1 MVNECGFSPQEA
13 VWSAT
18 MEAARMMKLSG
29 DLGSLEVGKIA
40 DVIAVT
46 NDPLEDISV
55 LRRVFFVMKNGQIC
69 RNDRGERQSQSG
81 LQVDTG

>member
-1 MVNECGFSPQEA
+1 
-13 VWSAT
+13 
-18 MEAARMMKLSG
+18 
-29 DLGSLEVGKIA
+29 
-40 DVIAVT
+40 
-46 NDPLEDISV
+46 V